1 MQTRYDPNS
10 YPPSSFDD
18 ELCLRPPLLI
28 WVVVLYLSRA
38 ILMPVAM
45 GLGHYAGV
53 NQDAIHLLRDFWRMD
68 TLLPALL
75 ALPVLYALCRRS
87 PAASRAVRWVWGHG
101 RVLLATA
108 LVVDIGLNM
117 RELIP
122 FVGIGDQSPLPAAS
136 AVAGVYFLIYV
147 LAARR
152 VRDTFSDFPAPLETA
167 GANKRAPDQRA
178 PDQGG

>member
-1 MQTRYDPNS
+1 MRSRYDPDS

-18 ELCLRPPLLI
+18 ELCLKPPLLL

-45 GLGHYAGV
+45 GIGHYAGV
-53 NQDAIHLLRDFWRMD
+53 NQDAMRLLRDFWRMD

-75 ALPVLYALCRRS
+75 ALPVLYGLFRRS
-87 PAASRAVRWVWGHG
+87 PAASRPVRWVWEHG
-101 RVLLATA
+101 RVLLGASLAIDIA
-108 LVVDIGLNM
+108 LDA

-122 FVGIGDQSPLPAAS
+122 FARIDDQSLLPIAS
-136 AVAGVYFLIYV
+136 AVAAVYFLIYV

-152 VRDTFSDFPAPLETA
+152 VRDTFSDFPPPIETA
-167 GANKRAPDQRA
+167 GTKERA
-178 PDQGG
+178 